1 MFHFFEFK
9 FNKSLVKFELERMHN
24 NAEFLST
31 LNSNA
36 YEFDK
41 REMRFNLRK
50 SAVTFAKKVNG
61 TFIA

>member
-1 MFHFFEFK
+1 
-9 FNKSLVKFELERMHN
+9 MHN
-24 NAEFLST
+24 NAGFLNRLS
-31 LNSNA
+31 SSA

-50 SAVTFAKKVNG
+50 SVVAFAKKVIKLNG